1 MDTILCLTDYKE
13 NSDQTLHFAWHLA
26 DRLHVTLIFAHFF
39 EASGAA
45 LVEGE
50 AGSSIPRQIGSEQ
63 AGEKHAAELQTLKAF
78 IQQHSERYID
88 RGVDVRY
95 LVAGGSPLDHLPTLF
110 QEYDPDLIVM
120 GMRNRAGLAD
130 RLFGTLARK
139 MIDKTPCP
147 LLLIP
152 PESRFREIH
161 RMVYA
166 TDFGYKNL
174 HAIEFLIHW
183 SDLLEAQLHLVH
195 VSEDPEDSAWAESQ
209 MEKIR
214 RTYEEE
220 SERDRM
226 QFSILSGELQEA
238 LENFVEMA
246 RSDMIALTTHT
257 RGYWEKWMAS
267 SLAKDLAEEVE
278 IPLLVFKE

>member
-13 NSDQTLHFAWHLA
+13 NSDQTLRFACHFAN
-26 DRLHVTLIFAHFF
+26 RLHSTLIFAHFF
-39 EASGAA
+39 EAAGAA
-45 LVEGE
+45 LEE
-50 AGSSIPRQIGSEQ
+50 DGSSSLIRQIGTEP
-63 AGEKHAAELQTLKAF
+63 AGEKHTAELQKLKGF
-78 IQQHSERYID
+78 IQQHSTEYLSPQAD
-88 RGVDVRY
+88 LRY
-95 LVAGGSPLDHLPTLF
+95 LVAGGSPLDHLPILF

-120 GMRNRAGLAD
+120 GMRNRTGLAD

-139 MIDKTPCP
+139 MIDKTLCP

-152 PESRFREIH
+152 PESTFREIH

-174 HAIEFLIHW
+174 HAIEYLMHW

-214 RTYEEE
+214 RTYEDENE
-220 SERDRM
+220 HNRM

-238 LENFVEMA
+238 LENFIEAA